1 MAKIAIRAD
10 GGSQIGMG
18 HIMRTLVLAKELAK
32 TNDVFYVCRV
42 DEPLSDKYSYGI
54 GMIKNEGFKVV
65 TIAGNHLID
74 ELKNI
79 DADCLITDSYDV
91 EENYF
96 NETKKIFK
104 KTGYIDDMN
113 LYYFNVDFI
122 INQNVN
128 AKELIYRTNSSKLF
142 LGSKYCMLRKEF
154 RKLNKEEIRN
164 SIKDVLITVG
174 GANINNATEK
184 ILKAII
190 ETNFTY
196 HVVIGPSFG
205 DVLEIQ
211 NISKENKNIKLY
223 YTPQMADLMRK
234 CDIAISGCGS
244 TLYELAAIGL
254 PTIGIVLAD
263 NQKLIAN
270 YLEKHDCIK
279 KIDNVNEIEKEL
291 KFLLE
296 SMTFNNRKIIS
307 TNQKK
312 LINVNGVRTLSNGI
326 NEVLNSKR
334 RFIHEAKKN

>member
-1 MAKIAIRAD
+1 MSKIAIRAD
-10 GGSQIGMG
+10 GGSKIGMG

-42 DEPLSDKYSYGI
+42 DKPLSDKYSYGI
-54 GMIKNEGFKVV
+54 EKIKNKGFKVV
-65 TIAGNHLID
+65 TIAENHLID

-128 AKELIYRTNSSKLF
+128 AKELTYRTSSPKLF
-142 LGSKYCMLRKEF
+142 LGSKYCMLREEF
-154 RKLNKEEIRN
+154 RKLNKKEIKNNIR
-164 SIKDVLITVG
+164 DVLITVG
-174 GANINNATEK
+174 GANINNVTEK
-184 ILKAII
+184 ILNVII
-190 ETNFTY
+190 KTNFMYYY

-205 DVLEIQ
+205 DRLEIE
-211 NISKENKNIKLY
+211 NISKDSKNIKLY
-223 YTPQMADLMRK
+223 YTPPMADLMSK

-244 TLYELAAIGL
+244 TLYELAAIGV

-263 NQKLIAN
+263 NQRMIAN
-270 YLEKHDCIK
+270 YLGKHNCIK
-279 KIDNVNEIEKEL
+279 KIDNINEIEKEL

-296 SMTFNNRKIIS
+296 SMTFNNRKAIS

-312 LINVNGVRTLSNGI
+312 LINVDGVRTLSNGI
-326 NEVLNSKR
+326 NEVLK
-334 RFIHEAKKN
+334 